1 MTLNAKSLPV
11 DRVHALEDLLD
22 MYHFRDEEVLLCEA
36 FANAVDVFLE
46 DNIKSP
52 KIEITLERTNS
63 DVGYINFHNNGTP
76 MTRKQFNKYH
86 VIAGS
91 YKKKG
96 GGIGF
101 AGVGAKVFLASKI
114 GGEIIT
120 ITGKD
125 NVDFMASKMFRTEND
140 VKFTEI
146 ENLSEIFPDKK
157 YKHQYGT
164 TYRVRVNLHGYR
176 YFKERLEDVIR
187 FWWNFSLLKKQ
198 FDIFVDGEKIEP
210 FDPKE
215 RFRKSFTWK
224 KHKIDCYCWV
234 SREDIPPERRHI
246 VYAVHGKRIMNE
258 VISQPIRLKEGY
270 FNKVCCL
277 IDVSHIA
284 KHIRTDK
291 ESFAGNWETNQT
303 RQAAQKFFVQFLTE
317 QGLLGRDISKPQTA
331 EIVNEMT
338 KELDRLLKTKEF
350 RDLNPFLAP
359 RKRMIPMPDKDGDI
373 PLSGVEGEGL
383 AGGNGSSED
392 SAINLGHGDGKF
404 FVEDPDGDKPG
415 KQVERKSKGIRI
427 IPTDE
432 YPDEKEEAWVDLN
445 RGAVC
450 INVLHPFYVK
460 MQESDS
466 RFGKFEKFNINRLLI
481 EALIK
486 FKNNELK
493 ENWDPE
499 KTLNTYRDLLHKT
512 WEV

>member
-1 MTLNAKSLPV
+1 MTSNAKSLPV
-11 DRVHALEDLLD
+11 DRVHALKDLLD
-22 MYHFRDEEVLLCEA
+22 MYSRRDEDVLLCEA

-46 DNIKSP
+46 DDIKNP

-76 MTRKQFNKYH
+76 MTRKQFDKYH

-101 AGVGAKVFLASKI
+101 AGVGAKVFLASFND
-114 GGEIIT
+114 GEIFT

-125 NVDFMASKMFRTEND
+125 NSDFMASRMFRTEND
-140 VKFTEI
+140 VKFEEI
-146 ENLSEIFPDKK
+146 KNLSEIFPNNQFEHK
-157 YKHQYGT
+157 YGT
-164 TYRVRVNLHGYR
+164 TYRVRVNLHRYK
-176 YFKERLEDVIR
+176 YFKERLQDVIR

-198 FDIFVDGEKIEP
+198 FDVIVDGRKIGP
-210 FDPKE
+210 FDPREK
-215 RFRKSFTWK
+215 FRKSFAWK
-224 KHKIDCYCWV
+224 KHNIDCYCWI
-234 SREDIPPERRHI
+234 SRNEIPPDIRHI
-246 VYAVHGKRIMNE
+246 VYTVHGKRIMNE
-258 VISQPIRLKEGY
+258 VISQPIRLKENY
-270 FNKVCCL
+270 FNRVFCL
-277 IDVSHIA
+277 VDVSHLA
-284 KHIRTDK
+284 KYIKPNK
-291 ESFAGNWETNQT
+291 ESFDGNWETNRT
-303 RQAAQKFFVQFLTE
+303 RQAAQKFFIQFLTE
-317 QGLLGRDISKPQTA
+317 QGLVGRDILKQPTT

-350 RDLNPFLAP
+350 QDLDPFLSP
-359 RKRMIPMPDKDGDI
+359 RKLMIPMPNKDGDI
-373 PLSGVEGEGL
+373 PISEVEGEGSISNN
-383 AGGNGSSED
+383 GGNGSDTE
-392 SAINLGHGDGKF
+392 HEEGKS

-427 IPTDE
+427 ILTDE

-450 INVLHPFYVK
+450 INVRHPFYVRMK
-460 MQESDS
+460 ESDEV
-466 RFGKFEKFNINRLLI
+466 GKFEKFNVNSLLI

-499 KTLNTYRDLLHKT
+499 KTLNTYRDLLHKI
-512 WEV
+512 WSGR